1 VTGIILCVLVLIVLK
16 TLARVVRHTLLSFT
30 ILIGGAVALDAQRPS
45 LDYPQWRGA
54 NRDGSG
60 SGFVE
65 PKAWPAALTRRWRV
79 EIGEGHATPIVIGD
93 TVYVFTR
100 RGDREGIAAVAVATG
115 RERWRSDYPAPYTV
129 AKPAEAHGAGPK
141 ATPLFNEGRIFALG
155 ISGILTAFDGK
166 SGRRLWQSAAPKEAP
181 FYGAAVSPLAYQDLV
196 IVHPGDYGPLTAFDA
211 RTGVVKWS
219 AGSGGFFASPILV
232 TLERTQ
238 QVVSATQDFV
248 IGVSHDGRIL
258 WRFPFDGRN
267 GTMTPVVSSDTI
279 IASSPER
286 VTAFRPRLRDGVW
299 SVETMWE
306 TKDVTTY
313 LSTPVLVDGVLYGL
327 STKQR
332 GQFYAIDAKTGQ
344 VLWLGEPREADNTA
358 MVRAGQLLFLLND
371 DAELIVARTNRKR
384 FDPIVRYTVADSP
397 TWAQPVLSGN
407 RVFIKDAGTLT
418 LWEVR

>member
-1 VTGIILCVLVLIVLK
+1 MTLERMARHAVLLIA
-16 TLARVVRHTLLSFT
+16 TLT
-30 ILIGGAVALDAQRPS
+30 GGAVMLDAQRVS

-54 NRDGSG
+54 DRDGSA

-65 PKAWPAALTRRWRV
+65 PKSWPTELTRRWKV
-79 EIGEGHATPIVIGD
+79 DVGEGYATPIVIGD

-100 RGDREGIAAVAVATG
+100 RGDREGIAALEAATG
-115 RERWRSDYPAPYTV
+115 RERWRSDYPAPYSV
-129 AKPAEAHGAGPK
+129 SKPAEAHGAGPK
-141 ATPLFNEGRIFALG
+141 ATPLFHEGKIFTLG
-155 ISGILTAFDGK
+155 ISGIVTAFDAK
-166 SGRRLWQSAAPKEAP
+166 SGKLLWQTAPPKEAP

-196 IVHPGDYGPLTAFDA
+196 IAHPGDYGPLTAFDA
-211 RTGVVKWS
+211 RTGTLAWS
-219 AGSGGFFASPILV
+219 VGSGGFFASPILV
-232 TLERTQ
+232 TLERMQ

-248 IGVSHDGRIL
+248 IGVSRDGRIL

-267 GTMTPVVSSDTI
+267 GTMTPVLSNDVI

-299 SVETMWE
+299 GVETMWE

-313 LSTPVLVDGVLYGL
+313 LSTPVVVDGVLYGL

-358 MVRAGQLLFLLND
+358 LVKAGQLLFLLNN
-371 DAELIVARTNRKR
+371 DAELIVARANRKR

-397 TWAQPVLSGN
+397 TWAQPVISGN
-407 RVFIKDAGTLT
+407 RVFIKDAGTLA
-418 LWEVR
+418 LWDVR